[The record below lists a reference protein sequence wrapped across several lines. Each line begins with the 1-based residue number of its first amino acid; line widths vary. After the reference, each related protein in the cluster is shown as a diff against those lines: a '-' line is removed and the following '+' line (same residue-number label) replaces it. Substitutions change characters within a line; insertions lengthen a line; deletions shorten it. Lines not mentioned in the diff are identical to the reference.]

1 MFGTGSLSE
10 ELFDAGF
17 PYPAAIGVPC
27 RVLGSPTVGDDD
39 EVVTVAVLPERGCG
53 PEVRVRRRQLDGA
66 EPVLVSACLAGVPCR
81 YDGRAKTS
89 EAAVGLVEDGRAV
102 VVCPE
107 VAGGLATPR
116 PAAEIVG
123 GDGAD
128 VLDGRARVVDA
139 TGADCT
145 EAFLDG
151 ARQALAAAEAA
162 GARRALLMARSPSC
176 GCGQVYDGSFDRTLR
191 AGDGVTAALLRRAG
205 VVVTAGQA
213 G

>member
-1 MFGTGSLSE
+1 M
-10 ELFDAGF
+10 
-17 PYPAAIGVPC
+17 
-27 RVLGSPTVGDDD
+27 
-39 EVVTVAVLPERGCG
+39 
-53 PEVRVRRRQLDGA
+53 
-66 EPVLVSACLAGVPCR
+66 EPILVSACLAGVPCR

-89 EAAVGLVEDGRAV
+89 AAAVGLVEAGQAV

-123 GDGAD
+123 GDGED
-128 VLDGRARVVDA
+128 VLAGRARVVDV

-145 EAFLDG
+145 GAFLDG

-176 GCGQVYDGSFDRTLR
+176 GCGRIYDGTFTGALR
-191 AGDGVTAALLRRAG
+191 PGDGVTAALLRRAG
-205 VVVTAGQA
+205 IEVEAG
-213 G
+213 

>member
-1 MFGTGSLSE
+1 M
-10 ELFDAGF
+10 
-17 PYPAAIGVPC
+17 
-27 RVLGSPTVGDDD
+27 
-39 EVVTVAVLPERGCG
+39 
-53 PEVRVRRRQLDGA
+53 
-66 EPVLVSACLAGVPCR
+66 EPILVSACLAGVPCR

-89 EAAVGLVEDGRAV
+89 AAAVGLVEAGQAV

-123 GDGAD
+123 GDGED
-128 VLDGRARVVDA
+128 VLAGRARVVDV

-145 EAFLDG
+145 GAFLDG

-176 GCGQVYDGSFDRTLR
+176 GCGRVYDGTFTGALR
-191 AGDGVTAALLRRAG
+191 PGDGVTAALLRRAG
-205 VVVTAGQA
+205 IEVEAG
-213 G
+213 